1 MAKLIGSAPNQISTN
16 GDLGSMA
23 FEDRT
28 NYITKNNPVH
38 QPFRNIII
46 NGDMSI
52 AQRGTS
58 FTGLGDTDSQ
68 YTLDR
73 FKWTEEGS
81 SGTAEF
87 TITQSTDVPTGQGFA
102 TSLKLDCTTADTSID
117 SGNIIYI
124 EQRVEGQNLQYLK
137 YGTSSA
143 ESTTLSFWVKSNK
156 TGTYTVNA
164 LGDIGGSGKLYSQA
178 YTISSADTWEKK
190 TLTFIGDTA
199 LAINNNSSN
208 GLQLM
213 WNLLAGTSKSS
224 GSLQTWGSNTQ
235 ANRAV
240 GQVNLADSTSNELYI
255 TGIQWEA
262 GTTASDFEF
271 LPFDV
276 NLQRCQRYFYSLID
290 RPGGDADG
298 YFTSGYMYSSSILH
312 SWNEFP
318 TMMRAAPT
326 LSVASGTN
334 YYIFYRASAGDNLD
348 DFNLT
353 LGRPNGAMIRNNT
366 DVSGTGGDAGGIHS
380 TSNSKVTF
388 SAEL

>member
-1 MAKLIGSAPNQISTN
+1 MAISKIPSAGFQDNVK
-16 GDLGSMA
+16 
-23 FEDRT
+23 F
-28 NYITKNNPVH
+28 KNL
-38 QPFRNIII
+38 II
-46 NGDMSI
+46 NGNMSI
-52 AQRGTS
+52 SQRGTS

-73 FKWTEEGS
+73 FKWSEEGS
-81 SGTAEF
+81 TGDAEF

-102 TSLKLDCTTADTSID
+102 TSLKIDCTTADTSVA
-117 SGNIIYI
+117 STNIVYI

-164 LGDIGGSGKLYSQA
+164 LGDIDGSGKLYSQA

-262 GTTASDFEF
+262 GTSASDFEF
-271 LPFDV
+271 LPVDV
-276 NLQRCQRYFYSLID
+276 NLQRCQRYFIREYESAAGDYHCYPGKGQGSNAVRFNFFTSCILRASPSIAQSGNWRVFTD
-290 RPGGDADG
+290 GGHGGDSSNTATVLYFKTNTRNLALSVDG
-298 YFTSGYMYSSSILH
+298 YSGLSD
-312 SWNEFP
+312 NEIYNIA
-318 TMMRAAPT
+318 T
-326 LSVASGTN
+326 ASMN
-334 YYIFYRASAGDNLD
+334 SFDLD
-348 DFNLT
+348 
-353 LGRPNGAMIRNNT
+353 
-366 DVSGTGGDAGGIHS
+366 
-380 TSNSKVTF
+380 
-388 SAEL
+388 AEL